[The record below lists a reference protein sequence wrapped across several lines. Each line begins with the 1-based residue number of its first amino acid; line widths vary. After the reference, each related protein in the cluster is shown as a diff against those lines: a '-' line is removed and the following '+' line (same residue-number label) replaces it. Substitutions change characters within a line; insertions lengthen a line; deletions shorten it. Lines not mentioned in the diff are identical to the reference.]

1 MPMIFLL
8 LEEVKE
14 EVIKIHKSTN
24 KLRGCRI
31 AVYILFCFLEQK
43 RLEQKAGTK
52 DDQGTKDESQ
62 KK

>member
-1 MPMIFLL
+1 MIFLL

-43 RLEQKAGTK
+43 R
-52 DDQGTKDESQ
+52 
-62 KK
+62 